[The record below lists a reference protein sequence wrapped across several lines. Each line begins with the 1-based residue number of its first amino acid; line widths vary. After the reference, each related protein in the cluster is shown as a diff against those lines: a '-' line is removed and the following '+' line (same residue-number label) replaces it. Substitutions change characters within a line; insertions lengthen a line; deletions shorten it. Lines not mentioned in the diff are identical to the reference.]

1 MAFKSSGILKKVIPK
16 LQLPFVSQMCA
27 KWRQGA
33 FRRCKCIKRK
43 LDNNNVWFHTVHL
56 KIRAH
61 LFPQGQ
67 QQHWALV
74 CTCEKF
80 GAPMWKCLVQNTS
93 DQMHEADVTWCWEKG
108 EFSLLLTDSL
118 VSVLSLSELFF
129 TSCSG
134 GGRSIEAVGAEW
146 GIVFQ
151 CRGDSGRGFSG
162 ERVNHRIIMEW
173 FWERDF
179 LYCLKSSISC
189 VKWISSLI
197 WPVRWAL

>member
-1 MAFKSSGILKKVIPK
+1 MAFKSSEILKKVIPK

-108 EFSLLLTDSL
+108 ILPVTDWQPCFSAFSQWAVLYL
-118 VSVLSLSELFF
+118 VFWRRQVYRG
-129 TSCSG
+129 SG
-134 GGRSIEAVGAEW
+134 SRM
-146 GIVFQ
+146 
-151 CRGDSGRGFSG
+151 R
-162 ERVNHRIIMEW
+162 
-173 FWERDF
+173 
-179 LYCLKSSISC
+179 YCF
-189 VKWISSLI
+189 
-197 WPVRWAL
+197 PV